1 MDNSFEQGYTP
12 KFDPETGLPL
22 TPPQPQGGFDPM
34 TGEPLGQQAAAPQP
48 QGGFDP
54 MTGEPLGQQAAPPQ
68 PQGGFDPMT
77 GQPLGQQMPP
87 QPQGGFDP
95 MTGQPLGQQMPPRQ
109 QAPVYGGMQP
119 QPQKNSKKGLIIGL
133 VIGGVV
139 LVAGLVVLI
148 LFLTGVIGGGSSSM
162 AGYYKVKSILMG
174 EEEINIAD
182 MAAMYG
188 ASEDDLNMGIMLN
201 EDGTGY
207 LSVYGETLNVTWDDK
222 SIIVDGEATNY
233 TLKGDE
239 LRLEIPGEGSM
250 SFVRAGDKPPANAGV
265 QGTDDPD
272 DPPVP
277 VPLPVGDDTFDISG
291 NYALIMVGENYVGDL
306 DGYIYIWGDA
316 TAHVYKDGKT
326 HSDCPVNYANNMISI
341 ETPEGTWTGALS
353 DGMMTLVTQD
363 GESLILGAEG
373 STIYETW
380 QTYLAANNP
389 GKTPEYPD
397 VDPGLADG
405 EVYLANDTEYELLYY
420 WVSPNNAE
428 NWDEPLGAKVAAGAE
443 AIFFVSDLQSDPNN
457 DYDIRV
463 VIADGEDQSD
473 VAFYGLPVRK
483 DAHFKVYVT
492 NGEYHLYFRTPE
504 GEEYDVGP
512 SEP

>member
-12 KFDPETGLPL
+12 KFDPETGQPL
-22 TPPQPQGGFDPM
+22 T
-34 TGEPLGQQAAAPQP
+34 
-48 QGGFDP
+48 
-54 MTGEPLGQQAAPPQ
+54 
-68 PQGGFDPMT
+68 
-77 GQPLGQQMPP
+77 PP

-139 LVAGLVVLI
+139 LAAGLVVLI
-148 LFLTGVIGGGSSSM
+148 LFLTGVIGGGSSSI

-222 SIIVDGEATNY
+222 SIIVDGETTNY

-272 DPPVP
+272 HLDDPPPPVP
-277 VPLPVGDDTFDISG
+277 EPVGGSDTSDIQG
-291 NYALIMVGENYVGDL
+291 NYRLIMVGENYIGDYE
-306 DGYIYIWGDA
+306 GYIYVWHNG
-316 TAHVYKDGKT
+316 TADIYKDQKT
-326 HSDCPVNYANNMISI
+326 LSACPVTYASNMISI
-341 ETPEGTWTGALS
+341 ETPDGTWTGGLS
-353 DGMMTLVTQD
+353 DGMMTLVTHE
-363 GESLILGAEG
+363 GESLILGMEG
-373 STIYETW
+373 SAIFETW

-443 AIFFVSDLQSDPNN
+443 AIFSVSDLQSDPNN